1 MAFLVPHTARQPAGL
16 IPSGQLWLPRA
27 SLSACVR
34 GALVRSTLGFA
45 LSDEQRINRFPASP
59 LCSLNW
65 WFEGCGEVL
74 VAEGDAMPG
83 ARAAREPMPGRWVLA
98 GPQTRP
104 VSSWCPGPAHGM
116 MVLFMPDALH
126 LLTGV
131 EPSALT
137 DRFVDAQSVLP
148 RDWLDLCDAVQRLP
162 GDAERLACLEDF
174 LEPRWQACRPAL
186 PLRAQHYADWAMHLA
201 QRAAMS
207 APGRSLRQL
216 ERRIKRWAGLPLRE
230 LRGFGRAEQAFFDA
244 AAAVEVQGG
253 VSWAAVAANAGFSD
267 QPHLCRVT
275 RRITGYTPQ
284 ALYEGMQRDEAFWAY
299 RVWS

>member
-1 MAFLVPHTARQPAGL
+1 MAIPIQRTARQSSGL
-16 IPSGQLWLPRA
+16 IPTGQLWLPRA
-27 SLSACVR
+27 SLAACVR

-45 LSDEQRINRFPASP
+45 LSDEQRISRFPASP

-65 WFEGCGEVL
+65 WFEGRGEVL

-83 ARAAREPMPGRWVLA
+83 VGAMREPMPGRWVLA

-126 LLTGV
+126 WLTGL
-131 EPSALT
+131 EPSELA
-137 DRFVDAQSVLP
+137 DRFVDAQGVLP
-148 RDWLDLCDAVQRLP
+148 RDWLDMCAAVQRLP
-162 GDAERLACLEDF
+162 SDAERLVCLEDF
-174 LEPRWQACRPAL
+174 LEPRWQSRRPAW
-186 PLRAQHYADWAMHLA
+186 PLQAQRYADWAMHLA
-201 QRAAMS
+201 HRAAMS

-230 LRGFGRAEQAFFDA
+230 LRGFGRAERAFFDA
-244 AAAVEVQGG
+244 AATLEVKGG
-253 VSWAAVAANAGFSD
+253 VPWAAVAASAGFSD

-284 ALYEGMQRDEAFWAY
+284 ALFEGMQRDEAFWVY